1 MVVRDGS
8 IDVRFYGTCLHRGI
22 LLYNWIEGIRRH
34 THFFCRLEK
43 AAIISPSLSHYSRT
57 MAKSYV
63 LSLVLAV
70 LTAVLFVY
78 GQAVPLKG
86 KRNGRNGNGYGLGG
100 VNLSLADNHSDQWM
114 SLSDDLKE
122 LLLQAYYTAG
132 IPTESELQICN
143 GTEECPAKFRCD
155 DTWKFC
161 VKKDSPHFPPTDGSC
176 SQDTDCKPMYRCT
189 DRKCL
194 LTGPMTCRSQADCL
208 TVRGVEF
215 ECVDIPEK
223 IPGKRCWRKCESVH
237 SCMEC
242 EVQFVAS
249 NTTSTDT
256 DVVVS
261 TCRVPPPFRLT
272 IQCRNGFC
280 FRTQRVDVSP
290 KAAD

>member
-1 MVVRDGS
+1 MPKGYGIFLVV
-8 IDVRFYGTCLHRGI
+8 
-22 LLYNWIEGIRRH
+22 
-34 THFFCRLEK
+34 
-43 AAIISPSLSHYSRT
+43 
-57 MAKSYV
+57 
-63 LSLVLAV
+63 AV
-70 LTAVLFVY
+70 LIAVLCVY
-78 GQAVPLKG
+78 GQAVPMKG

-132 IPTESELQICN
+132 IPTESELEICN

-161 VKKDSPHFPPTDGSC
+161 VKKDSPHFPPTGNVFPKLMRLTNVRSCSVPWFFADGSC

-223 IPGKRCWRKCESVH
+223 IPGKRCWRSK
-237 SCMEC
+237 
-242 EVQFVAS
+242 
-249 NTTSTDT
+249 
-256 DVVVS
+256 
-261 TCRVPPPFRLT
+261 LT
-272 IQCRNGFC
+272 GSSYFSKYPQY
-280 FRTQRVDVSP
+280 TL
-290 KAAD
+290 